1 MFNFDDTE
9 SKLMKRTFVN
19 PVIKDTIT
27 FLQTTSESG
36 GRVSEPEITLMP
48 GGGNPVH
55 YHKTYAETFIVID
68 GAAQT

>member
-1 MFNFDDTE
+1 
-9 SKLMKRTFVN
+9 MKRTFVN
-19 PVIKDTIT
+19 LVIKDTIT